1 MARALPILR
10 AGATA
15 MDGKF
20 GIAGDL
26 TNGRLFSILRVSSE
40 PRAPIMA
47 VSFIT
52 SVRITDERRA
62 LNLGYALDWYRQQP
76 DWEWVIVEQDSA
88 PRLDEIELPDGLK
101 RLFVVNPGPFNKA
114 WGYNVGARA
123 ARGDLLFFCDA
134 DLLVP
139 AQALATAVSLCTR
152 RVLAVN
158 PYDRLADLDQAESDR
173 LLARE
178 EAPSFERA
186 DASDRR
192 GQGEQLC
199 FCGGAFLMRRSLH
212 QYLGGFDERYLGWG
226 GEDDA
231 MSLRL
236 ARTTAEVAV
245 VQGRVALHLW
255 HHREQATTFG
265 NPHYAANRARLDDL
279 AAMPD
284 QAFRFMCDVQRQ
296 IMGHP
301 GKYEQMSPAAGHP
314 AAAFDEG
321 HRPPQ
326 TGPRR
331 ILAV

>member
-1 MARALPILR
+1 
-10 AGATA
+10 
-15 MDGKF
+15 
-20 GIAGDL
+20 
-26 TNGRLFSILRVSSE
+26 
-40 PRAPIMA
+40 MA

-62 LNLGYALDWYRQQP
+62 LNLIYTLDWYRQQP

-88 PRLDEIELPDGLK
+88 PRLDGFALPDGVK

-139 AQALATAVSLCTR
+139 QPALATAVSLCTR

-158 PYDRLADLDQAESDR
+158 PYDRLTDLDQAESDR
-173 LLARE
+173 LLAGK
-178 EAPSFERA
+178 EAPCFERA

-255 HHREQATTFG
+255 HPREHGATFG
-265 NPHYAANRARLDDL
+265 NPHYSANRARLDDL

-301 GKYEQMSPAAGHP
+301 GKYEQMSAGAAGHS
-314 AAAFDEG
+314 AAASDEAPT
-321 HRPPQ
+321 PPAV
-326 TGPRR
+326 GRR
-331 ILAV
+331 RTLAV